1 MFFNCYTSRK
11 IAFKRRLRWS
21 LKKLYCLCY
30 KQVAPMVLSYILV
43 RLRSESPVYS
53 QSISINVAPSEPP
66 IAIDLKAISL
76 TTQARVPFLADQ

>member
-1 MFFNCYTSRK
+1 
-11 IAFKRRLRWS
+11 
-21 LKKLYCLCY
+21 
-30 KQVAPMVLSYILV
+30 MVLSYILV